1 MNKNEAF
8 LAIGQTIALGMM
20 IATGWMA
27 YETRKLSLYSREILE
42 IESTPIL
49 SLAGLPLTRIQT
61 DPTSGSGMIQL
72 KIQLKNPTALPIYF
86 RFTDVR
92 LSIDD
97 KIPSQPFSQQVS
109 DVLVGP
115 GDTRHLLCYPIE
127 NISNVMT
134 PKQAKLFYKFQY
146 WVPGR
151 SPQEQTKN
159 LVFIT
164 NTDNPE
170 WIEMPLPTN

>member
-1 MNKNEAF
+1 MNTSEK
-8 LAIGQTIALGMM
+8 LLTLGQAIALGMM

-27 YETRKLSLYSREILE
+27 YETRQLSLYSREMLE
-42 IESTPIL
+42 LQSQPIL

-61 DPTSGSGMIQL
+61 DTNSGSGMIQV
-72 KIQLKNPTALPIYF
+72 KIQLKNPTAMPIYF

-97 KIPSQPFSQQVS
+97 KIPSQPFTHQVS

-115 GDTRHLLCYPIE
+115 GDTRHLLCYPVE
-127 NISNVMT
+127 NIPTVMS

-146 WVPGR
+146 WVPGKT
-151 SPQEQTKN
+151 PQEQSKN
-159 LVFIT
+159 LLFIT
-164 NTDNPE
+164 NTENPE
-170 WIEMPLPTN
+170 WIEMPLPAN